1 MVLYEITLANEY
13 TEDVLKEV
21 SIVMD
26 LHYNNED
33 LKKCIS
39 ERNMRSINN
48 LFTLKNNK
56 KMVCID
62 CNDRD
67 WLFLIC
73 IICNENEAVKV
84 KEVLLKWDNI
94 SREEYSQQLRN
105 DLDNEY
111 YNPNSCLKQ
120 IEKFYNIRL
129 W

>member
-1 MVLYEITLANEY
+1 MVLYEITFANEY

-48 LFTLKNNK
+48 LFTLKSNK

-73 IICNENEAVKV
+73 IISNENEAVKV

-111 YNPNSCLKQ
+111 YNPNSYLKQ